1 MFLEYFDIQMI
12 LWKWILMFDEFFI
25 VVVKTEI
32 LKYFGLS
39 IIKWTITVNMDILK
53 VCSLKFQYSI
63 LTSLVYL

>member
-63 LTSLVYL
+63 LTSLV